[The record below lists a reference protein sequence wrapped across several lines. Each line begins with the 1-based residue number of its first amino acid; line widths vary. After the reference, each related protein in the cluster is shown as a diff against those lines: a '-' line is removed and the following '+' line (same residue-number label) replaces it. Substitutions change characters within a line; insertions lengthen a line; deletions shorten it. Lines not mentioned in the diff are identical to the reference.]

1 MSSPKTVGDLRP
13 AEYNPRKISPEA
25 LKMLARSLAEF
36 GDLSGIIFNR
46 KTGNM
51 IGGHQRAK
59 ALDPK
64 WEIVIEDQAAGH
76 FDGDKEGGRSLAT
89 GYVKTPFGRLV
100 YREVSWSEQKE
111 KAANI
116 AANKHGG
123 DWDIP
128 KLKELLVELNDG
140 SMDLSITGF
149 DEKELQALIDFGAE
163 APLPDL
169 DSSDGSGFMQMTFI
183 LSEEQAQ
190 LVAAAID
197 AALQAGPFDATG
209 NENKNGNALHRI
221 CATYQGGK
229 IE

>member
-1 MSSPKTVGDLRP
+1 MSNRTVADLRP

-51 IGGHQRAK
+51 IGGHQRVK

-64 WEIVIEDQAAGH
+64 WEIVIEHEEKAP
-76 FDGDKEGGRSLAT
+76 FDGDKEGGRSIAE
-89 GYVKTPFGRLV
+89 GHISTPFGKLV
-100 YREVSWSEQKE
+100 YREVAWSEKKE

-123 DWDIP
+123 EWDIP

-140 SMDLSITGF
+140 SIDLAITGF

-169 DSSDGSGFMQMTFI
+169 KEGDGSGFRQATFI
-183 LSEEQAQ
+183 LTEEQHA
-190 LVAAAID
+190 VVE
-197 AALQAGPFDATG
+197 AALEAAVAAGPFEGTG
-209 NENKNGNALHRI
+209 NENKNGNALFRI

-229 IE
+229 A